1 MADDENPTGT
11 AGVPDGEPEKKA
23 RKKRVVA
30 ATGLDP
36 ISRLTRDLRAAAL
49 NLGDHE
55 ARFLVDQYYQL
66 QRDRI
71 RSAHQVRTLRKEGEP
86 NEIIDWFTY
95 NAEVFEN
102 QMAIALDG
110 YSTSKPIG
118 VWARGIVGIGPI
130 IVAGLLANVDI
141 SRAPTVGKIWRFAG
155 LDPTV
160 KWLPKTKRPW
170 NGALKRLCWLIG
182 ESFTKFANHPRDVYG
197 QVYKARKAF
206 EINNNDAGVY
216 SPQAVSSLAE
226 KKFGKDT
233 DALAWYSGC
242 YPAGTCRRWNDLELE
257 ARQVFPDE
265 TGKRTAWLT
274 KARNTF
280 LLSERLDPGLGVQM
294 LPPARIQLRSQ
305 RYAVKLFLSHYHH
318 VLFTLTYG
326 EEPPFP
332 YVLSEK
338 AHIAHPELAT
348 HTHFVGPPNWPIM
361 IEPLPPELNRSRE
374 RLSGPTPAEDGD
386 EFEA

>member
-1 MADDENPTGT
+1 MADDETPTD
-11 AGVPDGEPEKKA
+11 APGVPEEAPGKKP

-30 ATGLDP
+30 VTGLDP
-36 ISRLTRDLRAAAL
+36 ISRLTRDLRSAAL

-71 RSAHQVRTLRKEGEP
+71 RSSHQVRTLRKEGEP

-141 SRAPTVGKIWRFAG
+141 TRAPTVGHIWRFAG

-170 NGALKRLCWLIG
+170 NGSLKRLCWLVG
-182 ESFTKFANHPRDVYG
+182 ESFTKFQNHPDDIYG

-206 EINNNDAGVY
+206 EIHNNDAGTY
-216 SPQAVSSLAE
+216 SPQAVRALEE

-242 YPAGTCRRWNDLELE
+242 YPAGTFTRWNALELE
-257 ARQVFPDE
+257 GRAAFPDDS
-265 TGKRTAWLT
+265 GKRTAWLT

-280 LLSERLDPGLGVQM
+280 LLSERLDPGQGLAM

-318 VLFTLTYG
+318 VLFELTFG
-326 EEPPFP
+326 EAPPFP
-332 YVLSEK
+332 YILSER

-348 HTHFVGPPNWPIM
+348 HTHFIGPPNWPMM
-361 IEPLPPELNRSRE
+361 IEPRPPELNRSRE
-374 RLSGPTPAEDGD
+374 RLSPTEDQTEAE
-386 EFEA
+386 E